1 MNTPNNTYQNLD
13 RAALWLVFGE
23 FALAALLLM
32 LAISMVAGNLM
43 SGGALYLDYGTGEII
58 GLSIALIYGF
68 AYLANLSIG
77 ILGLFFY
84 VRDNREGYPG
94 TGHLVNWFL
103 SAATVWVVLFL
114 VIMVIMN
121 GF

>member
-1 MNTPNNTYQNLD
+1 MNTSNNTYKNLD

-23 FALAALLLM
+23 LALAALLLM
-32 LAISMVAGNLM
+32 LAISMVIGNLM
-43 SGGALYLDYGTGEII
+43 SGGAIYLDYGTGEII
-58 GLSIALIYGF
+58 GLSIALLYGF

-103 SAATVWVVLFL
+103 SSATIWLVLFL
-114 VIMVIMN
+114 VIMVFMN